1 MQFFQSTRA
10 LHENEWEYVETVTDA
25 SCQFEYYI
33 CVSQAQLRF
42 FSISVRWK
50 HEPEILAHPIQ
61 YQRMTLTYNQMI
73 EMEVFTLVPYVYVIY
88 LSLINV
94 TF

>member
-42 FSISVRWK
+42 FFDFCEMKTRTGNSCSPYTIST
-50 HEPEILAHPIQ
+50 HD
-61 YQRMTLTYNQMI
+61 
-73 EMEVFTLVPYVYVIY
+73 F
-88 LSLINV
+88 NV
-94 TF
+94 